1 MTSDYIHI
9 LVDYN
14 YWARDRVLASAEQ
27 LSAEQL
33 SQPLGSSFGSVLD
46 TLVHIY
52 FAEWIWYRRW
62 QGESPAARPD
72 TSELVS
78 VAALRDTWMALE
90 AQIKAFV
97 DGLGPA
103 GLHRM
108 IEYKS
113 LTGQSSTSPYWQM
126 IVHVV
131 NHGTYHRGQ
140 VATMLRQLGAKPA
153 VSTDMIVFFREHT
166 VRAQ

>member
-1 MTSDYIHI
+1 MTTDYIRI
-9 LVDYN
+9 LMDYN
-14 YWARDRVLASAEQ
+14 YWARDRALASAEH
-27 LSAEQL
+27 LSGEEL
-33 SQPLGSSFGSVLD
+33 SRSLGSSFGSVLD

-52 FAEWIWYRRW
+52 SAEWIWYRRW
-62 QGESPAARPD
+62 QGESPSARPD

-78 VAALRDTWMALE
+78 VAALRDAWMALE

-97 DGLGPA
+97 DALGPA

-153 VSTDMIVFFREHT
+153 VSTDLIVFFREHT

>member
-52 FAEWIWYRRW
+52 FAEWIWYRRG
-62 QGESPAARPD
+62 QGESPSARPD

-78 VAALRDTWMALE
+78 VAALREKWMALE